1 MYGNYGMR
9 PDQSGGALFV
19 PINTA
24 IDATVPPSSIIAAS
38 AVSSKDLDSICL
50 F

>member
-1 MYGNYGMR
+1 MHL
-9 PDQSGGALFV
+9 DQSGGALFV

-24 IDATVPPSSIIAAS
+24 INATVPPSSIIVAS
-38 AVSSKDLDSICL
+38 ALSSKDLDSICL